1 MLLFMIGNLIVT
13 MKKITLYHTND
24 IHSHFDHFASI
35 VTFLKENKHDE
46 DLLLDAGDFC
56 DFKNTMISGTQGRA
70 GKALLKLAGYDALCI
85 GNNEGFSGVNAL
97 EAMAE
102 DELPLLSV
110 NLTKLDGSSLKNVK
124 PSILITKSD
133 LRFLIIGV
141 SPYFGLDGD
150 GKYNVFFNMDNL
162 HVHNPIPLIKAE
174 MKHREGSYDLVIL
187 LSHQGILT
195 DEFIAKE
202 IEGID
207 LIIGGH
213 SHTVVAN
220 PYTINQTILHI
231 AGEYGNLIGKLEL
244 LIDNRHIVEV
254 KGKSIPNTFEQD
266 HQTLELINQQTQIA
280 TQNLN
285 QTLYTIESLDHS
297 MAEESELVNFIC
309 DALKKE
315 QACDFALMNHGIV
328 NHGLK
333 GDISKMKLLEASPSP
348 LNPTLIKV
356 KGECF
361 LEAVKLS
368 LNPDHIHAHGRGPGF
383 RGHCIGALAFS
394 SNVQIFIEP
403 LRVII
408 DGTPLVMDKV
418 YTVMTNDYLQRGSG
432 YPSLA
437 YPDEHATF
445 FSGYIRDLL
454 ERNLKDKDL
463 IILAKHHRK
472 IV

>member
-1 MLLFMIGNLIVT
+1 
-13 MKKITLYHTND
+13 MKNITLYHTND

-35 VTFLKENKHDE
+35 VTYLKENKHDE

-56 DFKNTMISGTQGRA
+56 DFKNTMVSGTQGRA
-70 GKALLKLAGYDALCI
+70 GKALLRLAGYDALCI
-85 GNNEGFSGVNAL
+85 GNNEGFSGVSAL

-102 DELPLLSV
+102 DTLPLLSV
-110 NLTKLDGSSLKNVK
+110 NLTRLDGSMLKNVK

-174 MKHREGSYDLVIL
+174 ISKNKGLFDFVIL
-187 LSHQGILT
+187 LSHQGIHT
-195 DEFIAKE
+195 DEQVAKE

-213 SHTVVAN
+213 SHTVVDS
-220 PYTINQTILHI
+220 PYILHQTVLHI

-244 LIDNRHIVEV
+244 SIDNGHIVEV
-254 KGKSIPNTFEQD
+254 KGESIPNTFEQD
-266 HQTLELINQQTQIA
+266 HDTLKLIKQQTQIA

-285 QTLYTIESLDHS
+285 QTLFTIDSLDHS

-315 QACDFALMNHGIV
+315 HACDFALMNHGIV

-356 KGECF
+356 SGERL

-368 LNPDHIHAHGRGPGF
+368 LNPDHIHASGRGPGF

-394 SNVQIFIEP
+394 SNVQIQIDP
-403 LRVII
+403 LQIII
-408 DGTPLVMDKV
+408 DGTPLALDTV
-418 YTVMTNDYLQRGSG
+418 YTVMTDDYLQRGSG

-437 YPDEHATF
+437 TPDEQSTF
-445 FSGYIRDLL
+445 YSVYIRDLL

-463 IILAKHHRK
+463 MVLAKQHRK

>member
-1 MLLFMIGNLIVT
+1 

-24 IHSHFDHFASI
+24 VHSHFDHFASI
-35 VTFLKENKHDE
+35 VTYLKENKHDE

-70 GKALLKLAGYDALCI
+70 GKTLLRLAGYDALCI

-97 EAMAE
+97 EAMSE

-174 MKHREGSYDLVIL
+174 MKHREGSYDFVIL
-187 LSHQGILT
+187 LSHQGIHT

-220 PYTINQTILHI
+220 PYTINQTTLHI

-244 LIDNRHIVEV
+244 LIDNKHIVEV
-254 KGKSIPNTFEQD
+254 KGKSIQNTFEQD
-266 HQTLELINQQTQIA
+266 HETLELIKQQTQIA

-285 QTLYTIESLDHS
+285 QTLYTIDSLDHS
-297 MAEESELVNFIC
+297 MAEESELANFIC

-315 QACDFALMNHGIV
+315 HPCDFAIMNHGIV
-328 NHGLK
+328 NHSLK
-333 GDISKMKLLEASPSP
+333 GDISKMKLLECAPSP

-356 KGECF
+356 TGKN
-361 LEAVKLS
+361 LQEALRLS
-368 LNPDHIHAHGRGPGF
+368 LDITHIQGHGRGPGF
-383 RGHCIGALAFS
+383 RGHCIGSLAFS
-394 SNVQIFIEP
+394 ANVTIQLDPLQLFIDEIP
-403 LRVII
+403 L
-408 DGTPLVMDKV
+408 DYDKT
-418 YTVMTNDYLQRGSG
+418 YTVMSDDYLQRGSG
-432 YPSLA
+432 YPSLV
-437 YPDEHATF
+437 YPDEQSTY

-454 ERNLKDKDL
+454 ECNLKDAALL
-463 IILAKHHRK
+463 ISAKKTRR
-472 IV
+472 V